1 MNKRLPCYIVSDLLP
16 LYQDDILSEQTKKDI
31 DKHLTECRECQ
42 KKMAA
47 MKTQLDIQN
56 TNVDLKINP
65 LKKVR
70 FYQKILTVLGAVIAF
85 ILGACI
91 PIAILGFTVL
101 ERGEIAAYQIERV
114 KGLWYVLTSWSC
126 ASGIVVCVIYFLL
139 ILLIKKIIKKK
150 VKIISV
156 FPDIKI
162 PPYRTFIHHCPIWGG
177 IISVKAAALKSV
189 NKEATS
195 TPRQIQLPQGLSYIP
210 YSFLCPT

>member
-101 ERGEIAAYQIERV
+101 ERGEMELRFGNCSMRNLFFAHTAYQKNNQK
-114 KGLWYVLTSWSC
+114 KG
-126 ASGIVVCVIYFLL
+126 
-139 ILLIKKIIKKK
+139 K

-162 PPYRTFIHHCPIWGG
+162 PPYRTFIHHCPIWGA
-177 IISVKAAALKSV
+177 SYQSK
-189 NKEATS
+189 
-195 TPRQIQLPQGLSYIP
+195 RQP
-210 YSFLCPT
+210 